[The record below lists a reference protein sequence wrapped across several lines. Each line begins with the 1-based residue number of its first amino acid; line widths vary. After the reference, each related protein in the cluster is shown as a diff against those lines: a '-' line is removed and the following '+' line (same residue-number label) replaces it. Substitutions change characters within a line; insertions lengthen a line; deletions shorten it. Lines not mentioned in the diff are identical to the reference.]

1 MRILPFVI
9 GTWIIR
15 RILENMS
22 GPRIEAT
29 VGKDLQTYSRRFDL
43 WERWEE
49 TIALAKIRPRQQEIV
64 RASTLSDHRQHRLTG
79 DWKTYLLTKGSRIRQ
94 NHWRFGRCSRGVCY
108 SWGRANS
115 YGGLWKTTR
124 TFWEIQTTCCPFP
137 DADKSVRRTT

>member
-49 TIALAKIRPRQQEIV
+49 TIALAKIRPRQQEM
-64 RASTLSDHRQHRLTG
+64 G
-79 DWKTYLLTKGSRIRQ
+79 
-94 NHWRFGRCSRGVCY
+94 
-108 SWGRANS
+108 
-115 YGGLWKTTR
+115 
-124 TFWEIQTTCCPFP
+124 
-137 DADKSVRRTT
+137 

>member
-1 MRILPFVI
+1 VRISPFVI

-22 GPRIEAT
+22 GPRIEAA
-29 VGKDLQTYSRRFDL
+29 VGEDLQTYSRRFDL

-49 TIALAKIRPRQQEIV
+49 TIALAKIRPRQREMV
-64 RASTLSDHRQHRLTG
+64 RAFTLSDHRQCRLTG
-79 DWKTYLLTKGSRIRQ
+79 GWKTYLLTKGSRIRQ
-94 NHWRFGRCSRGVCY
+94 IRWRFGRWLRAVCY
-108 SWGRANS
+108 SWGRANG

-124 TFWEIQTTCCPFP
+124 TFWEIQTCCPFP